1 METTA
6 PTRIDTLRINGERLW
21 DRLMQLA
28 AIGDTAKGGVCRLKP
43 LNSGCFD
50 WPLCSESG
58 RWRGIPG

>member
-28 AIGDTAKGGVCRLKP
+28 AIGATAKGGVCRLTP
-43 LNSGCFD
+43 LSSGCFD
-50 WPLCSESG
+50 WPLCRVMWSSA
-58 RWRGIPG
+58 